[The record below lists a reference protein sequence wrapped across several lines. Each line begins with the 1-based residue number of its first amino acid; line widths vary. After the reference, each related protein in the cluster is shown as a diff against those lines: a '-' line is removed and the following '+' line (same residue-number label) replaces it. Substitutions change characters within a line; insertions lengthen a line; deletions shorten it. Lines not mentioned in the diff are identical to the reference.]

1 MYQQSYNYYPNLY
14 QAPQKPVVPPQ
25 PTLKGRPVSSI
36 DEVRATSVDF
46 DGSISYFPDLA
57 NKRIYTKYI
66 NMDGTAT
73 VLMYELKEMP
83 AATTQYITREEFE
96 AVINQLKG
104 TLQPPQSTAV
114 QSTSTSNQTPINTEF
129 KF

>member
-14 QAPQKPVVPPQ
+14 QTPQKPVTPPQ

-73 VLMYELKEMP
+73 VLMYELKEIP
-83 AATTQYITREEFE
+83 VATTQYITREEFE

-104 TLQPPQSTAV
+104 TLQPPQV
-114 QSTSTSNQTPINTEF
+114 TSTSQKEAVPTNTEF